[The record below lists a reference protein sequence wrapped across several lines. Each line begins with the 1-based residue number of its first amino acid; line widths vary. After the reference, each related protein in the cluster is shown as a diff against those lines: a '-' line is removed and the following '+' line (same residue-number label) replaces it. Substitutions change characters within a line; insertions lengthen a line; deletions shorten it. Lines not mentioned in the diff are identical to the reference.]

1 MGTVGFI
8 TVAMAFLVACA
19 PGPQAKKLTIAAASD
34 LNFALAEVAKEFRIA
49 HPEIELAVNYGSS
62 GSFYAQIQNRAPFD
76 LFLSADVEYPRKL
89 AAAGLGRADSLFTYG
104 IGRIVV
110 WVPASSALDPANAL
124 RSPALR
130 HLAIANPQ
138 HAPYGRAAEAALRAL
153 GVYENVAGKL
163 VLGENIS
170 QTLQF
175 AQTGAAD
182 AGIVAL
188 SLALAP
194 TARAA
199 GRYWEIPAD
208 TYPRMEQGGI
218 ILKDSEGARAF
229 RGFLIS
235 AEGRRVLKQF
245 GFGVPGE

>member
-1 MGTVGFI
+1 MGLEPYRSSKISASVVRRTRRNHIDQNQTSEELQYIGNWEQFSLTAGGIYYTESVDDERR
-8 TVAMAFLVACA
+8 T
-19 PGPQAKKLTIAAASD
+19 KLTGPAFQNPAANLWLVEENPRA
-34 LNFALAEVAKEFRIA
+34 VA
-49 HPEIELAVNYGSS
+49 
-62 GSFYAQIQNRAPFD
+62 
-76 LFLSADVEYPRKL
+76 
-89 AAAGLGRADSLFTYG
+89 
-104 IGRIVV
+104 
-110 WVPASSALDPANAL
+110 
-124 RSPALR
+124 
-130 HLAIANPQ
+130 
-138 HAPYGRAAEAALRAL
+138 
-153 GVYENVAGKL
+153 
-163 VLGENIS
+163 ENIS

-208 TYPRMEQGGI
+208 AYPRMEQGGI
-218 ILKDSEGARAF
+218 ILKDSEAARAF

-235 AEGRRVLKQF
+235 AEGRGVLKQF